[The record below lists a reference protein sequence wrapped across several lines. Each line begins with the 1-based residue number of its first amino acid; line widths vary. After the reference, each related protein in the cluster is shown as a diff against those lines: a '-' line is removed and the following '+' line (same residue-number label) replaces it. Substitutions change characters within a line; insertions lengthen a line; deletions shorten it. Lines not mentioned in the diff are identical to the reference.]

1 MAEDLVPVSVPVEVK
16 NIAVA
21 IAEGRVKNA
30 KMEWQADGSVTFS
43 ANSPD
48 GKSRII
54 MQKRE
59 FSGVVEESKI
69 SISKPAN
76 KEERLER
83 VAELRQRGWS
93 QTKVSEVTMTSQ
105 KTVSNDEQELIR
117 RGVLQPKR

>member
-1 MAEDLVPVSVPVEVK
+1 
-16 NIAVA
+16 
-21 IAEGRVKNA
+21 
-30 KMEWQADGSVTFS
+30 
-43 ANSPD
+43 
-48 GKSRII
+48 

>member
-16 NIAVA
+16 DIAVA

-30 KMEWQADGSVTFS
+30 KMEWLADGSVTFS
-43 ANSPD
+43 ADSPD

-54 MQKRE
+54 MQKHE

>member
-1 MAEDLVPVSVPVEVK
+1 
-16 NIAVA
+16 
-21 IAEGRVKNA
+21 
-30 KMEWQADGSVTFS
+30 MEWQADGSVTFS

-48 GKSRII
+48 GKSRIT